1 MTGSTAES
9 PILILIQSFLF
20 RYSPLSAVGMPF
32 YSQPLLSQWPN
43 SLIFTIGKVPSK
55 IPPEVLKNVKMVD
68 FVGYS
73 PNPKTFRR
81 NQAFNQAAQEGPKK
95 PKFRSE
101 QELEHMKNGTKK
113 KVVFRSN

>member
-1 MTGSTAES
+1 MHD
-9 PILILIQSFLF
+9 
-20 RYSPLSAVGMPF
+20 SPLSSVGMP
-32 YSQPLLSQWPN
+32 YYTKSLLSQWPN
-43 SLIFTIGKVPSK
+43 NLLFTVGKPPAK

-81 NQAFNQAAQEGPKK
+81 NQAFPQSYFQEGPKK

-101 QELEHMKNGTKK
+101 QELEEMKSGMKHN
-113 KVVFRSN
+113 VIELVWMYE